1 MITKS
6 GFQNI
11 EGLALDHFLP
21 WSKALKQKS
30 YQCAKGEILQNFW
43 ELSVIYEILG
53 EEDLS

>member
-6 GFQNI
+6 GFQNS